1 MTPPFLH
8 AISATVAL
16 MQLQRNR
23 GAWREENCLDS
34 ASFIEAT
41 KVNRPPCTP
50 ETRDAGGVQAPQV
63 WLQSALDDTALTKAV
78 DSRVGVAV
86 LKPLP
91 RRQQSPTK

>member
-8 AISATVAL
+8 AISATVAS

-23 GAWREENCLDS
+23 GSWRGKNCVDS

-41 KVNRPPCTP
+41 TVNRAPCTP
-50 ETRDAGGVQAPQV
+50 ETRDAGSVQAPRV
-63 WLQSALDDTALTKAV
+63 WLQSTFNDSALTKAV

-86 LKPLP
+86 LTHLP
-91 RRQQSPTK
+91 RR